1 MADFDEVGWPRDQIC
16 RNKKLVND
24 ITTLLSIYSYPNP
37 ACMFNSNSFGAL
49 AMDEGQQAQPTA
61 GLSQQLREG
70 EDVDAEVGNL
80 RKARTDV

>member
-1 MADFDEVGWPRDQIC
+1 
-16 RNKKLVND
+16 
-24 ITTLLSIYSYPNP
+24 
-37 ACMFNSNSFGAL
+37 
-49 AMDEGQQAQPTA
+49 MDEGQQAQPTA